1 MVDLILILMLQQYT
15 RATGNNPNY
24 NNYLYYNTFNFK

>member
-24 NNYLYYNTFNFK
+24 NKYYYTFNFK